1 MQLAFV
7 GTSPKR
13 LHSKSMIGN
22 MAKTMSSSTTARPPD
37 LGPGQRSQSFG
48 EKKAE
53 TEMEEA
59 EQEEK
64 QVTEKAAKAER
75 TEKAEDKVKEE
86 QAERE
91 KKAEEEKAEADKKVM
106 EAETETPNSPLP
118 ARIVVVGEV
127 FLTQVNCGRSFRARR
142 RVWAVSVA
150 HSLVGA
156 SVVSPFCSSHSS
168 FTPYIW

>member
-1 MQLAFV
+1 MKLPTDTDAGRLRWR
-7 GTSPKR
+7 GTPC
-13 LHSKSMIGN
+13 LM
-22 MAKTMSSSTTARPPD
+22 TQPPPG
-37 LGPGQRSQSFG
+37 LGQGKGRTSFG

-118 ARIVVVGEV
+118 ARIVVVDEV
-127 FLTQVNCGRSFRARR
+127 FLTQVNCGRSTGAKNTAAAKNS
-142 RVWAVSVA
+142 AV
-150 HSLVGA
+150 G
-156 SVVSPFCSSHSS
+156 
-168 FTPYIW
+168 Y